1 MPGYAYPVEAAA
13 GQGVTSGSLKSISFS
28 VNETEN
34 PTQFYTATTKTKV
47 LSVLA
52 NNTLGTIL
60 PVKLYVYRD
69 ATESEFLT
77 SEVRVLN
84 HKYLVQQLVSGDAR
98 VDDSQDQVLDRYK
111 VAADFVLNIGDKLMA
126 TCPIVDAVIL
136 TVSLEEG
143 I

>member
-1 MPGYAYPVEAAA
+1 MPGYAYPIETA

-28 VNETEN
+28 VNETDN

-126 TCPIVDAVIL
+126 TCPIADAVIL